1 MDGWITDVNY
11 VGKKED
17 FINQIPFTHLCSIA
31 LVLKSTVEWG
41 GIVLE
46 LNLLAMPENS
56 NFFESNND

>member
-11 VGKKED
+11 AGKKED
-17 FINQIPFTHLCSIA
+17 LINQIPFTHLWSIA
-31 LVLKSTVEWG
+31 LVLKSRVEWG
-41 GIVLE
+41 GIILE